1 MNIIKVTFT
10 KNNIYYNISSNTGHL
25 ARSLGVF
32 GIYNSYKRFPNAF
45 DEITGKLIPDL
56 SKIVDKVLPIQ
67 VIFNGYRFGARLYLI
82 SFLLK
87 HGYHIG
93 SIIDHTTYKYN
104 GCKLNKARRV

>member
-10 KNNIYYNISSNTGHL
+10 KNNVYYNIDSGVGHL

-32 GIYNSYKRFPNAF
+32 GIYNSYKRFPSAF

-56 SKIVDKVLPIQ
+56 SSRIDKAVPIQ
-67 VIFNGYRFGARLYLI
+67 VIFNGYRLGSRLYLI

-87 HGYHIG
+87 YGYNIS
-93 SIIDHTTYKYN
+93 SIIDHTTCKYN
-104 GCKLNKARRV
+104 GCKLNKARRR